1 MEVMAQSLV
10 QQIQKLEAKLMLFPQ
25 SFPKQ
30 IQLFNLRSTE
40 YALTQP
46 ISVLLEEDQEQYVAT
61 FFDTGDFGVG
71 ETEQEAIDDL
81 CSNIIAEYESL
92 RTETAKLGQLPA
104 QTWAF
109 LSGLIRKRG
118 NPEKD

>member
-1 MEVMAQSLV
+1 MEAIAQSLV
-10 QQIQKLEAKLMLFPQ
+10 QQIQKLEAKLMLLPQ

-46 ISVLLEEDQEQYVAT
+46 ISVFLEEDQGQYVAT

-81 CSNIIAEYESL
+81 CSNVIAEYESL
-92 RTETAKLGQLPA
+92 WTETAKLGSLPA

-109 LSGLIRKRG
+109 LSELICKRG
-118 NPEKD
+118 SHEKD